1 MALHDITAEICC
13 GCRACEQICPKHCI
27 SMEKDFEGFYIPN
40 LDSQECIECG
50 LCEKVCPIRTKPTE
64 NTIDNIYAMQL
75 KDETELMKSSS
86 GGAFRLIADFII
98 DNNGMVCSC
107 AFDSS
112 NKAVFRTATSKDDL
126 DDFQGSKYVQSD
138 TGNAYSVIRD
148 YLKKGKTVFFSGAP
162 CQCAALL
169 NFLGVPFDNLY
180 TADFLCHGMPSGWI
194 FEEYIQYLEDKSK
207 CKISDIKFRDK
218 SARGWGLWFSYNQV
232 GDRYIKKVIR
242 NASVDPYEYAFQNSM
257 MNRLLC
263 YKCPFQG
270 KRYSDFT
277 YADYWGVEKYHP
289 EIAREKGVSIIC
301 ANTVKANR
309 LLLACRD
316 KAQIIETSLSNAAE
330 QNESLIGKEERPIP
344 VIRNTIYDDVKKYG
358 WENVRHK
365 VLRYRRYWVN
375 RVWYSLPHT
384 IIRLIKK
391 I

>member
-1 MALHDITAEICC
+1 
-13 GCRACEQICPKHCI
+13 
-27 SMEKDFEGFYIPN
+27 
-40 LDSQECIECG
+40 
-50 LCEKVCPIRTKPTE
+50 
-64 NTIDNIYAMQL
+64 
-75 KDETELMKSSS
+75 
-86 GGAFRLIADFII
+86 
-98 DNNGMVCSC
+98 
-107 AFDSS
+107 
-112 NKAVFRTATSKDDL
+112 
-126 DDFQGSKYVQSD
+126 
-138 TGNAYSVIRD
+138 
-148 YLKKGKTVFFSGAP
+148 
-162 CQCAALL
+162 
-169 NFLGVPFDNLY
+169 
-180 TADFLCHGMPSGWI
+180 
-194 FEEYIQYLEDKSK
+194 
-207 CKISDIKFRDK
+207 
-218 SARGWGLWFSYNQV
+218 
-232 GDRYIKKVIR
+232 
-242 NASVDPYEYAFQNSM
+242 

-375 RVWYSLPHT
+375 RVWYSLPHK